1 MRTNI
6 YVIYGGKSV
15 EHDVSLQSAFSVMN
29 SLDKKKYNVH
39 PVYIT
44 RGGVWSSLGILKN
57 EIKDI
62 KQMQCNS
69 SDTISCSLGKFL
81 SKHLRTDEKSI
92 VFPVLHGTNG
102 EDGNIQGLLEL
113 LNIPYVGNEVLSSAV
128 GIDKVMMKDLFSLG
142 NIPQAKY
149 TSIFLHDWMEN
160 EQQALNQ
167 IEEVIG
173 YPCFVK
179 PAKLGSSVGI
189 NRCQNKDELKIAI
202 KEAFLYDHKLII
214 EEEMIG
220 REMQIAVIGND
231 CPKCSVV
238 GEYIQERQF
247 MDYAA
252 KYLDGKLVPVI
263 PARLPDEI
271 SEAMRQIAIKAFKL
285 LNCKGLIRV
294 DYFVNDKN
302 EFYVNEINTMP
313 GFTKYSMFP
322 ALWEKTDGT
331 TYAEL
336 IEILIGLGF
345 SRYKQKNSILSMR
358 WEK

>member
-1 MRTNI
+1 MKTNVYI
-6 YVIYGGKSV
+6 VYGGKSV
-15 EHDVSLQSAFSVMN
+15 EHDVSLQSAFSVIN
-29 SLDKKKYNVH
+29 SLDKKKYSVY

-44 RGGVWSSLGILKN
+44 KDGTWCSLGLLESEFKN
-57 EIKDI
+57 IE
-62 KQMQCNS
+62 QMQCNS
-69 SDTISCSLGKFL
+69 SGTPSSSLGKFL
-81 SKHLRTDEKSI
+81 HKSLRSNEKNVI
-92 VFPVLHGTNG
+92 FPVLHGTNG

-113 LNIPYVGNEVLSSAV
+113 LNIPYVGNEVLSSAM
-128 GIDKVMMKDLFSLG
+128 GIDKVIMKDLFSLG

-149 TSIFLHDWMEN
+149 TSLFLYEWKEN
-160 EQQALNQ
+160 ENQ
-167 IEEVIG
+167 ITDKIEGTID

-189 NRCQNKDELKIAI
+189 NRCQNKEELKRAI
-202 KEAFLYDHKLII
+202 KEAFLYDHKLIV
-214 EEEMIG
+214 EEEIIG

-263 PARLPDEI
+263 PAPLPNGI
-271 SEAMRQIAIKAFKL
+271 SEAMRQTAIKAFKL
-285 LNCKGLIRV
+285 LNCKGLVRV
-294 DYFVNDKN
+294 DYFVTENNK
-302 EFYVNEINTMP
+302 FYVNEINTMP

-331 TYAEL
+331 TYAQL
-336 IEILIGLGF
+336 IEILIKLAF
-345 SRYKQKNSILSMR
+345 CRHKQKNTILSTR